1 MLGYY
6 SLVKCLRLR
15 LGFWIKTM
23 NEIDIKNEHD
33 TLFGLT
39 EHLFEFIL
47 GIILNSNGN
56 DGDHGDTSK
65 HILMELME
73 IFVVRYAF
81 TNQ

>member
-1 MLGYY
+1 MLVYY
-6 SLVKCLRLR
+6 SLVKCIRLR

-33 TLFGLT
+33 TLLGLT

-47 GIILNSNGN
+47 RIILSSNGN
-56 DGDHGDTSK
+56 DGDNGGTSK

-73 IFVVRYAF
+73 IFSLK
-81 TNQ
+81 